1 MRSHMNLQAHFARR
15 HPGPTIV
22 ILEEGSH
29 PHPHCPCCEV
39 FLLHLAMWKKNP
51 ETAMCEAGL
60 VWRQQELALARAR
73 KAEGVELMVQGRPL
87 EKVEPFWYLWRLLTS
102 SDLDWPKV
110 QASMHRAR
118 KIWARIARVLTREGT
133 TGFRQLLQSCG
144 AVGVVVWVRDVGH
157 DGEDPGSI

>member
-29 PHPHCPCCEV
+29 PHCPCCEV
-39 FLLHLAMWKKNP
+39 FLLHLAMWKTIP

-133 TGFRQLLQSCG
+133 TPRASGNSYK
-144 AVGVVVWVRDVGH
+144 VVVQLVLL
-157 DGEDPGSI
+157 